1 MQGDPPPVTMS
12 APPVAG
18 EKIAAPCRPMPAP
31 DRRPK
36 TSSQQLIHIQGVLD
50 ALDEAVCIVAAS
62 WRVLYMNAAFAQLA
76 GIESTPRDLRDLFNE
91 LRQYPDTDLA
101 SMSDDSRRHWRVG
114 REGARSDEL
123 QLSARRL
130 PDGSVLIRARR
141 TNGDGAIAEALAERV
156 AENDAMREV
165 TTALAHEADLDP
177 LLRVICDQVAAQ
189 CGASGATVVRVR
201 EQRGHIVSASGALT
215 AMIGTE
221 FALAGS
227 LTERAITE
235 RRPVRADDYRVD
247 HPRFQQTAKQFEVGP
262 ALFAPLIA
270 HGTTLGA
277 ITVARTPKA
286 APFTV
291 REERRIAAIADYAA
305 LALWKAQLTEEARVA
320 NNAKGEFIATMSHEL
335 RTPLTALMGYEELF
349 AEQILGPL
357 NEQQESAMDRMRAS
371 TLHLQSIID
380 EVLTFSRLEAGTERA
395 QTRETSLHEI
405 VNGVV
410 AVLEPLAR
418 AKHLELVIDVGD
430 ESGTLHTD
438 PNFVRRILVNIGGN
452 AVKFTDR
459 GSVTLR
465 VEQEDEWHLFRIADT
480 GIGIAAEDLS
490 RLFQPFT
497 QLDSGFTRRY
507 SGTGLGLFVSRRLA
521 QLLGGDITV
530 VSVPREGS
538 EFTVR
543 IPG

>member
-1 MQGDPPPVTMS
+1 
-12 APPVAG
+12 
-18 EKIAAPCRPMPAP
+18 
-31 DRRPK
+31 
-36 TSSQQLIHIQGVLD
+36 
-50 ALDEAVCIVAAS
+50 
-62 WRVLYMNAAFAQLA
+62 
-76 GIESTPRDLRDLFNE
+76 
-91 LRQYPDTDLA
+91 
-101 SMSDDSRRHWRVG
+101 
-114 REGARSDEL
+114 
-123 QLSARRL
+123 
-130 PDGSVLIRARR
+130 
-141 TNGDGAIAEALAERV
+141 
-156 AENDAMREV
+156 
-165 TTALAHEADLDP
+165 
-177 LLRVICDQVAAQ
+177 
-189 CGASGATVVRVR
+189 
-201 EQRGHIVSASGALT
+201 
-215 AMIGTE
+215 
-221 FALAGS
+221 
-227 LTERAITE
+227 
-235 RRPVRADDYRVD
+235 VRADDYRVD
-247 HPRFQQTAKQFEVGP
+247 HPRFQQTARQFEVGP

-286 APFTV
+286 APLTV